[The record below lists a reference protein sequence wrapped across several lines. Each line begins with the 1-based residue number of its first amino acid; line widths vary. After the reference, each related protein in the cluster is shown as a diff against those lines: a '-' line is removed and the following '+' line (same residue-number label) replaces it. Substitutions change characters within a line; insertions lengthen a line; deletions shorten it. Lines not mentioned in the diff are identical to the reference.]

1 MSSIEERAHLR
12 AMYDNPEVQRAI
24 EEQELISRNRKLT
37 DNDIATINDECDE
50 VKKVYLKGL
59 DIFHKYFNSNILSN
73 DEITYLET
81 LPFSGLISDNLFSIS
96 VLDHFNDEMLNIIV
110 ENAFGDTISTLR
122 SSRLYFDFTNK
133 IQFDSQYKDLIKHI
147 LKVNFQQ
154 ALIKRNSSDFIYEI
168 EALIELVYTYNK
180 DSEFITD
187 NEKRYFEEKKERNKL
202 DFFSFDMNQ
211 QCELKPINKSCDV
224 ILNHFQNTLSRK
236 LYLVEILE
244 ILLAYKVYEFQ
255 EASENQSKKPIDF
268 NQFIHNDLLTSFSN
282 IIYDIIGPLN
292 DVEIHKFLTISL
304 QQFETHRPENRH
316 EEFLKIYHDIRWFPN
331 SINYNGTHTY
341 YQNYADI
348 ALKYYST
355 NYQLFIEA
363 TKTAFS
369 FFENKNIKSDNQL
382 NVSISEPTES
392 INKFDLL
399 KSNLYNNGFF
409 ELSKVKSLS
418 HDGQS
423 KIIELLTLNETPYNV
438 AMFEFLGYFKYLTNE
453 LGYTNTKIHTK
464 LSAFFNVDEQTFKC
478 NMLVLN
484 EKSKLRENIRYTA
497 HLHKEKVK
505 TDYNSLK

>member
-12 AMYDNPEVQRAI
+12 AMYENHEVQRAI

-37 DNDIATINDECDE
+37 DNDIATINYECDE

-133 IQFDSQYKDLIKHI
+133 IQFDTQYKDLIKHI
-147 LKVNFQQ
+147 LKANFQQ

-168 EALIELVYTYNK
+168 EALIDLVYTYNK

-202 DFFSFDMNQ
+202 DFFTFDMNQ

-255 EASENQSKKPIDF
+255 EASENQSNNPIDF
-268 NQFIHNDLLTSFSN
+268 NQFIHKDLLTSFSN
-282 IIYDIIGPLN
+282 IIYDTIGPLN
-292 DVEIHKFLTISL
+292 NIEIHKFLTISL
-304 QQFETHRPENRH
+304 QQFETHKPENRH

-382 NVSISEPTES
+382 NDSISNTTES
-392 INKFDLL
+392 INKFELL
-399 KSNLYNNGFF
+399 KSNLFENGFF

-418 HDGQS
+418 QDGQS
-423 KIIELLTLNETPYNV
+423 KLIDLMILNDTPYSM
-438 AMFEFLGYFKYLTNE
+438 AMLEHIGFLRYLEFEKTLTKTEIFKRLAAIFVCSKDCIKGNFYSL
-453 LGYTNTKIHTK
+453 
-464 LSAFFNVDEQTFKC
+464 DEHSTFDK
-478 NMLVLN
+478 
-484 EKSKLRENIRYTA
+484 KRYTS
-497 HLHKEKVK
+497 HKHKEDVK
-505 TDYNSLK
+505 TDYYSLK